1 MDDEGLP
8 TAAPAVVEGHEVGD
22 EAVEAVEMADG
33 RQPARRSRMAVVLA
47 VVFGV
52 AAVGFAVI
60 AALSTAQLDE
70 ERGNRESVEEVSG
83 AFASA
88 LLTYDYRDLEGAK
101 KRVLD
106 MSTGKF
112 KAEYE
117 KAFDGGLDKLFE
129 ATQSR
134 SAGTVTDVFV
144 GPIEGDTVTAIAVV
158 DAVSSGT
165 AGGRRLVSSYIEL
178 QLVKVG
184 GRWKV
189 DGVSNLNLT
198 APTSEAVV
206 PGASTTTTT
215 AAPK

>member
-1 MDDEGLP
+1 MVDDEGLP
-8 TAAPAVVEGHEVGD
+8 TAAPAVVEGHEVHP
-22 EAVEAVEMADG
+22 EAEPTSG
-33 RQPARRSRMAVVLA
+33 PKRRGLVVLC
-47 VVFGV
+47 VILGV
-52 AAVGFAVI
+52 AAVAFAVI
-60 AALSTAQLDE
+60 AAVATAQLDD
-70 ERGNRESVEEVSG
+70 ERGDREEVEEVSG
-83 AFASA
+83 RFASA
-88 LLTYDYRDLEGAK
+88 LLTYDYRDLAGAK

-144 GPIEGDTVTAIAVV
+144 GPIEAGSVTTITVV
-158 DAVSSGT
+158 DAVSTGT

-215 AAPK
+215 AAP

>member
-1 MDDEGLP
+1 MVDDEGLP
-8 TAAPAVVEGHEVGD
+8 TAAPAVVDGHE
-22 EAVEAVEMADG
+22 A
-33 RQPARRSRMAVVLA
+33 QPEPAEPPAPPAPKRRGLVVLC
-47 VVFGV
+47 VVLGI
-52 AAVGFAVI
+52 AAAGFAVI
-60 AALSTAQLDE
+60 SALATAQLDN
-70 ERGNRESVEEVSG
+70 ERGDREEVADVSG

-88 LLTYDYRDLEGAK
+88 LLTYDYRDLAGAK

-117 KAFDGGLDKLFE
+117 KAFDGGLDRLFE

-144 GPIEGDTVTAIAVV
+144 GPIEDDTVTTIAVV

-198 APTSEAVV
+198 APTSESVV

-215 AAPK
+215 AAP

>member
-1 MDDEGLP
+1 MVDDEGLP
-8 TAAPAVVEGHEVGD
+8 TTAPAVVEGHEVHEESAAELAP
-22 EAVEAVEMADG
+22 EATAAA
-33 RQPARRSRMAVVLA
+33 PKRRGLVILCVIL
-47 VVFGV
+47 GV
-52 AAVGFAVI
+52 AAAAFAVI
-60 AALSTAQLDE
+60 AALATAQLDD
-70 ERGNRESVEEVSG
+70 ERGDREEVEEVSG
-83 AFASA
+83 RFASA

-144 GPIEGDTVTAIAVV
+144 GPIESDTVTSIAVV

-215 AAPK
+215 AAP